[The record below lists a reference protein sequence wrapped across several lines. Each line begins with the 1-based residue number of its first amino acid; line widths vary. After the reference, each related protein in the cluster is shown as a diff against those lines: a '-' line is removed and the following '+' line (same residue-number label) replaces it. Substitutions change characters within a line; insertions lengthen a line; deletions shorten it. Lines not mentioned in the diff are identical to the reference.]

1 MARTRRA
8 ARGLARLFRT
18 LDLWGAVVA
27 LVFFVLTLTPSLLPR
42 TWFYQGIIG
51 GWAAGIG
58 YLVGLALRWV
68 YRRYLHRLHPLA
80 NPDTWPPRVARW
92 VTRCVIAVGAL

>member
-1 MARTRRA
+1 M
-8 ARGLARLFRT
+8 
-18 LDLWGAVVA
+18 
-27 LVFFVLTLTPSLLPR
+27 LPR

-58 YLVGLALRWV
+58 YLVGLALRWA

-80 NPDTWPPRVARW
+80 NPDNWPPRV
-92 VTRCVIAVGAL
+92 IAVGRPLGVGHGVVVAPLAGHAR